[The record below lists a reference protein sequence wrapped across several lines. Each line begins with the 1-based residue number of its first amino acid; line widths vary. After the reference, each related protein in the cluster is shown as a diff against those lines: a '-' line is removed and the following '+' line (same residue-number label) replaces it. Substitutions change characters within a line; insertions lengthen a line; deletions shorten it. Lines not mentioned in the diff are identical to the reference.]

1 MIDLY
6 NNNADSFVHM
16 QETYHTG
23 TDQTPLNFMLQMND
37 IDVKLL
43 PYEYNMTDM
52 PRKEIL
58 NNDLTMTNVGW
69 IYHFNCI
76 PNNKDN
82 RATYFWMEKTYKEL
96 YEN

>member
-1 MIDLY
+1 
-6 NNNADSFVHM
+6 
-16 QETYHTG
+16 
-23 TDQTPLNFMLQMND
+23 MND

-43 PYEYNMTDM
+43 PYEFNMTDM

-58 NNDLTMTNVGW
+58 NNHLTMTDIGW

-76 PNNKDN
+76 PNNEGNK
-82 RATYFWMEKTYKEL
+82 ATYYWMEKTYKEL